1 MPKTNAEDKEKLKEK
16 LQYIGLNLER
26 VPKFLK
32 ETIPFSFRAS
42 KSYDETTYKVYRY
55 LDVTQIQILLTPTNR
70 LANLSEK
77 YKLSTPIASYL
88 DSKLEENIERF
99 TTLLTMLKNT
109 EVAEIQALE
118 AEQEILKN
126 QIPYEVKYTNNFI
139 WQIYYSDVSN
149 QYFMLVPTNE
159 YSASGLFYLLKK
171 QIEAQK
177 SRKKEFIYV
186 PVSHQEYS
194 GNYLVKSQITD
205 LENYL
210 WYFTKEWPAIFEV
223 YDPKGKMALK
233 ITGKTKVYEK
243 IQSNYVV
250 TLNNKEEALEQY
262 KLIKALFILA
272 TGLPEDYQ
280 FKTNINEKGELE
292 FSLKTDAINQ
302 PELFNDTSKLEILND
317 TNKVETLK
325 ERQNIVSN
333 DETVINYANLLDFIQ
348 TQVNQKRVLIELEEQ
363 KIAQE
368 QQKQKKLKETVEKQ
382 TEEYLAKQRQ
392 IATFLE
398 CKKTFF
404 GKVKYYFSNRKKE
417 FQDANKAK
425 NKPKE
430 QIAEEKQEIPVV
442 EKSKEIYTIED
453 LIEICTKLE
462 ARRKMVKNLK
472 QDRKALELKIINLES
487 KIKNANIYLNEIEL
501 HKKSIFEFWKFTN
514 KDELPSLNEGEETE
528 EVNKEKIGK
537 SFDYEIDIE
546 ELGKQVDELQRRKL
560 SNNEEDAIFAVKQ
573 VLTSSQILNQTAS
586 NELEELQLKLIE
598 KELKRLKQEYKKD
611 IDVIKAKDFDI
622 FGSMSDDKTKI
633 KVLKNQKHREIEK
646 DKYNI
651 LNITPQTE
659 LSVYIDILR
668 NYLKLIK
675 EAFCKITTNF
685 TLPIYMVTTFEVE
698 LEGMQLFH
706 LDQNKAIEERKEQKE
721 MYLYKINW
729 LEGMPILYY
738 SNIIFYDN
746 FNKTLPVGM
755 DLSDEVLV
763 DLNSCTITEKE
774 RQSFRINYMPNE
786 FENKT
791 VKVNVIEYDVKK
803 SKTKR
808 RSSI

>member
-32 ETIPFSFRAS
+32 ETKPLSFRAS

-55 LDVTQIQILLTPTNR
+55 LDVTEIQILLTPTDR

-77 YKLSTPIASYL
+77 YKLSAPIASYL
-88 DSKLEENIERF
+88 DSKSEENIERF
-99 TTLLTMLKNT
+99 TTLLAMLNNT
-109 EVAEIQALE
+109 EVSDIQALE
-118 AEQEILKN
+118 EEQEVLKK
-126 QIPYEVKYTNNFI
+126 QIPYEVKYANNFI

-177 SRKKEFIYV
+177 NRKKELIYV

-210 WYFTKEWPAIFEV
+210 WYFTKEWPAIYEV
-223 YDPKGKMALK
+223 YDSKGKMSLK
-233 ITGKTKVYEK
+233 ITGKAKVYEK
-243 IQSNYVV
+243 IQSSYVI

-280 FKTNINEKGELE
+280 FKTNINEIGELE
-292 FSLKTDAINQ
+292 FSLRTNEESTSDLLNTEEELSLSNNQELAINY
-302 PELFNDTSKLEILND
+302 E
-317 TNKVETLK
+317 
-325 ERQNIVSN
+325 
-333 DETVINYANLLDFIQ
+333 NLLDFIQ
-348 TQVNQKRVLIELEEQ
+348 KQVKQKRILIELEEKKITKEQ
-363 KIAQE
+363 K
-368 QQKQKKLKETVEKQ
+368 KQKDLKEKVEKQ
-382 TEEYLAKQRQ
+382 TGEYLAKQRQ

-425 NKPKE
+425 NRPQEKPVE
-430 QIAEEKQEIPVV
+430 IKQEIPVL
-442 EKSKEIYTIED
+442 EQDKEIYTIED
-453 LIEICTKLE
+453 LIEICTKLD
-462 ARRKMVKNLK
+462 ARRKMMKNLQK
-472 QDRKALELKIINLES
+472 DSKALELKVINLES

-514 KDELPSLNEGEETE
+514 KDEIPSLNEGEETLE
-528 EVNKEKIGK
+528 GSKEKIEK
-537 SFDYEIDIE
+537 SFDYEVDIE

-560 SNNEEDAIFAVKQ
+560 SKNEADSIFAVKQ
-573 VLTSSQILNQTAS
+573 ALTSSQILNETNS
-586 NELEELQLKLIE
+586 KELDELQEKLIE
-598 KELKRLKQEYKKD
+598 KELKRLKQDYKKD
-611 IDVIKAKDFDI
+611 IDIVKAKEFDI
-622 FGSMSDDKTKI
+622 FGSMSEDKTKI

-646 DKYNI
+646 DRYNI
-651 LNITPQTE
+651 LNITPQTD
-659 LSVYIDILR
+659 LSLYIDNLR
-668 NYLKLIK
+668 NYLKLVK
-675 EAFCKITTNF
+675 ESFCKITTSF
-685 TLPIYMVTTFEVE
+685 TLPIYMVTTFEIE
-698 LEGMQLFH
+698 LEGLQLFH
-706 LDQNKAIEERKEQKE
+706 LDQNKAIQERKEQKE

-746 FNKTLPVGM
+746 FNKTLPIGM

-763 DLNSCTITEKE
+763 DLNNCVITEKE
-774 RQSFRINYMPNE
+774 RQSFRINYMANE
-786 FENKT
+786 FENKI
-791 VKVNVIEYDVKK
+791 VKVNVIEYDIKK
-803 SKTKR
+803 K
-808 RSSI
+808 

>member
-32 ETIPFSFRAS
+32 ETKPLSFRAS

-55 LDVTQIQILLTPTNR
+55 LDVTEIQILLTPTDR

-77 YKLSTPIASYL
+77 YKLSAPIASYL
-88 DSKLEENIERF
+88 DSKSEENIERF
-99 TTLLTMLKNT
+99 TTLLAMLNNT
-109 EVAEIQALE
+109 EISDIQALE
-118 AEQEILKN
+118 EEQEVLKK

-177 SRKKEFIYV
+177 NRKKELIYV

-210 WYFTKEWPAIFEV
+210 WYFTKEWPAIYEV
-223 YDPKGKMALK
+223 YDSKEKMSLK
-233 ITGKTKVYEK
+233 ITGKAKVYEK
-243 IQSNYVV
+243 IQSSYVI

-280 FKTNINEKGELE
+280 FKTNMNEIGELE
-292 FSLKTDAINQ
+292 FSLKTNEESTSAPLNTKEELSLSNNQELAINY
-302 PELFNDTSKLEILND
+302 E
-317 TNKVETLK
+317 
-325 ERQNIVSN
+325 
-333 DETVINYANLLDFIQ
+333 NLLDFIQ
-348 TQVNQKRVLIELEEQ
+348 KQVKQKRILVELEEKKITKEQ
-363 KIAQE
+363 KS
-368 QQKQKKLKETVEKQ
+368 QKDLKEKVEKQ
-382 TEEYLAKQRQ
+382 TGEYLAKQRQ

-425 NKPKE
+425 NKLQEK
-430 QIAEEKQEIPVV
+430 QAETKQEIPVL
-442 EKSKEIYTIED
+442 EQDKEIYTIED
-453 LIEICTKLE
+453 LIEICTKLD
-462 ARRKMVKNLK
+462 ARRKMMKNLQK
-472 QDRKALELKIINLES
+472 DSKALELKIINLES

-514 KDELPSLNEGEETE
+514 KDEIPSLNEGEETLE
-528 EVNKEKIGK
+528 GSKEKIEK
-537 SFDYEIDIE
+537 SFDYEVDIE

-560 SNNEEDAIFAVKQ
+560 SKNETDSIFAVKQ
-573 VLTSSQILNQTAS
+573 ALTSSQILNETNS
-586 NELEELQLKLIE
+586 NELDKLQEKLIE
-598 KELKRLKQEYKKD
+598 KELKRLKQDYKKD
-611 IDVIKAKDFDI
+611 IDIVKAKDFDI

-651 LNITPQTE
+651 LNITPQTD
-659 LSVYIDILR
+659 LSLYIDNLR
-668 NYLKLIK
+668 NYLKLVK
-675 EAFCKITTNF
+675 EAFCKITTSF
-685 TLPIYMVTTFEVE
+685 TLPIYMVTTFEIE
-698 LEGMQLFH
+698 LEGLQLFH
-706 LDQNKAIEERKEQKE
+706 LDQNKAIQEKKEQKE

-746 FNKTLPVGM
+746 FNKTLPIGM

-763 DLNSCTITEKE
+763 DLNNCVITEKE
-774 RQSFRINYMPNE
+774 RQSFRINYMANE
-786 FENKT
+786 FENKI
-791 VKVNVIEYDVKK
+791 VKVNVIEYDIKK
-803 SKTKR
+803 K
-808 RSSI
+808 